1 MTTDQINP
9 DQPDDGDDEPD
20 EASAGNGRPFGFWL
34 KLVDRRI
41 SEELES
47 LFAADGITRRDWRL
61 LNLLAGTARDERL
74 AERLRA
80 KPHAL
85 HRLAERGW
93 VEGFPPELT
102 DAGRDARDRLEGQVG
117 ALRERIAGAV
127 SPEDF
132 ATTLRS
138 LGAIARELGWDES
151 QPLPRGRRGGR
162 RFGFGARHGFGHRF
176 GGEAPHFAP
185 HEFGPHRGFSPFEGF
200 GPRPGFGARSGFGGR
215 PAPQD
220 VHVHVHV
227 HDDRHGERHDDRHES
242 RKGKGHGHRHHDRP
256 RTDA

>member
-9 DQPDDGDDEPD
+9 DQPDDRDDATA
-20 EASAGNGRPFGFWL
+20 EASAGNDRPFGFWL

-41 SEELES
+41 SEEMEA
-47 LFAADGITRRDWRL
+47 LFAADGISRRDWRL

-74 AERLRA
+74 AERLHA

-85 HRLAERGW
+85 HRLVERGW
-93 VEGFPPELT
+93 VAGFPPELT
-102 DAGRDARDRLEGQVG
+102 DAGRDARDRLEGQVS

-127 SPEDF
+127 PPEDF

-138 LGAIARELGWDES
+138 LESIARELGWDES

-162 RFGFGARHGFGHRF
+162 RFGFGTRHGFGRRF
-176 GGEAPHFAP
+176 GAEAPGHFAP
-185 HEFGPHRGFSPFEGF
+185 HEGFGPHRGFGPHESF
-200 GPRPGFGARSGFGGR
+200 GPRPGFGARPGFGGR
-215 PAPQD
+215 PTPQD

-227 HDDRHGERHDDRHES
+227 HDERHEG
-242 RKGKGHGHRHHDRP
+242 RKAKGHGRRHHDRP
-256 RTDA
+256 GTDD